1 VSWREQFTGRRAAA
15 IGALAVV
22 LIVVIALIIKAQ
34 SSYQVHALF
43 SDASQ
48 LVKGDLIEVGGR
60 PVGTVQKISLRSDNQ
75 ADVLMKITAGD
86 VKPLHQGTLLTVR
99 PVGQSGIANRYIQVD
114 PGPDSAPK
122 IADGGTLPATATI
135 PQVDLDALLD
145 SLDPTVRKA
154 LQDLFREGARVFHGR
169 TKDVNSLLAYL
180 NPALG
185 QTRAVTDELTRDN
198 AAVGRL
204 VRTGAALSAALVSR
218 RPDLQQGIANAAATM
233 RAIGSENAALGD
245 TLSRAPGVLRQ
256 GRGTLA
262 SLTAALAQVNPAL
275 REAQPSAAP
284 LAKLLRQL
292 PPTTRAATPVLR
304 DVADILPPLD
314 KGLRSIP
321 ALAQV
326 AVPALQS
333 TTKAVGDALPIFAGL
348 RPYGPDL
355 VNGLLKGVAGDTTF
369 GYDANGHFVRVT
381 PLVSAT
387 GASGLLSLP
396 GVSPS
401 SLSGVRTGITAR
413 CPGGAVEPAPDSS
426 NPWIPDPALCNP
438 ADDHK

>member
-1 VSWREQFTGRRAAA
+1 MLVV
-15 IGALAVV
+15 IIV
-22 LIVVIALIIKAQ
+22 LIIRAQ

-43 SDASQ
+43 ADASQ
-48 LVKGDLIEVGGR
+48 LVKGDLLEVGGR
-60 PVGTVQKISLRSDNQ
+60 PVGTVQKITLTSDNQ
-75 ADVLMKITAGD
+75 ADILMKITAGD
-86 VKPLHQGTLLTVR
+86 VKPLHKGTILTVR
-99 PVGQSGIANRYIQVD
+99 PVGQSGIANRYVQID
-114 PGPDSAPK
+114 PGPASAPK
-122 IADGGTLPATATI
+122 IPDGGTLPATATI
-135 PQVDLDALLD
+135 PQVDLDMLLD

-169 TKDVNSLLAYL
+169 TRDVNSLLAYL

-185 QTRAVTDELTRDN
+185 QTRAVTDELTRDS

-218 RPDLQQGIANAAATM
+218 RPDLQQGIGNAAATM
-233 RAIGSENAALGD
+233 RAVASENAALGD

-262 SLTAALAQVNPAL
+262 RLTAALGQVNPAL
-275 REAQPSAAP
+275 REAQPSAGP

-304 DVADILPPLD
+304 DTAAILPPLN
-314 KGLRSIP
+314 KGLLSIP
-321 ALAQV
+321 ALARV
-326 AVPALQS
+326 AVPALTS
-333 TTKAVGDALPIFAGL
+333 TTRAVGDALPIFMGL

-355 VNGLLKGVAGDTTF
+355 VNGLLKGIAGDTTY

-381 PLVSAT
+381 PAVSAT
-387 GASGLLSLP
+387 GSSGLLSLP
-396 GVSPS
+396 GVNLS
-401 SLSGVRTGITAR
+401 SLSSVRTGLTAR
-413 CPGGAVEPAPDSS
+413 CPGGAVEPAPDGS

-438 ADDHK
+438 QDDHK